1 MDDAMLTRMMHLTL
15 NFDAKSWAEWA
26 IKAGVDGR
34 GIDFVLTYPE
44 SVTGRRTTP
53 RSLEQFFN
61 QIKFIPDLNASIDLV
76 TVIAAGCLDEE
87 TVGSFIAFI
96 KNSLSKLPKTT
107 DILNAEK
114 PSDFIPI
121 IKNLAEDKS
130 GIKRIDLL
138 STLCTRIEME
148 LRNPKYT
155 PTENSGKNL
164 IEFILCDAI
173 PGDLRFSLHRD
184 LSVIGNLGLPGSTV
198 ANIACKDPKVSKE
211 VIKMI

>member
-1 MDDAMLTRMMHLTL
+1 
-15 NFDAKSWAEWA
+15 
-26 IKAGVDGR
+26 
-34 GIDFVLTYPE
+34 
-44 SVTGRRTTP
+44 
-53 RSLEQFFN
+53 
-61 QIKFIPDLNASIDLV
+61 
-76 TVIAAGCLDEE
+76 LDEE